1 MRGRKS
7 VVSRFLAHN
16 RRFLQLAVHKPID
29 YLKLKT
35 DSLTLEKNLIDPAS
49 WTALRLLLRRSYWDR
64 IWILQEVVLPKF
76 QVGIKILLCGE
87 KEIDADYLFG
97 RLWFCGTNCYVY
109 APPLVLLQIVHKR
122 LWWWILGSLVLFHW
136 CIYMFTKSTQRVRL
150 LLRRFWKFYP
160 SHDTIWPRTL
170 VTKYMG
176 S

>member
-97 RLWFCGTNCYVY
+97 RL
-109 APPLVLLQIVHKR
+109 
-122 LWWWILGSLVLFHW
+122 
-136 CIYMFTKSTQRVRL
+136 
-150 LLRRFWKFYP
+150 
-160 SHDTIWPRTL
+160 
-170 VTKYMG
+170 
-176 S
+176 